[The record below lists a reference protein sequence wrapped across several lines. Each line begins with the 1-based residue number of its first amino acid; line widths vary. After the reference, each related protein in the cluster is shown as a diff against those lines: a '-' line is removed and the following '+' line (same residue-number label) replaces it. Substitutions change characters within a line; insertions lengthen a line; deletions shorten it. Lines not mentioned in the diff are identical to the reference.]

1 MSDRVGLSNLRQQGL
16 AHLLIGLMAIS
27 ILAPMASAAGMTSC
41 DKDPGAGVDG
51 ICDTYSDS
59 DDGTPNLQDWVEG
72 TYEFTMLGTEQIQLE
87 LNWAIREFDR
97 DALGFTDPFISSALA
112 NDGLDE
118 DDGAPADL
126 IRNYFDQETAGSGSP
141 TVGEKLRI
149 ELSNAIEDSLES
161 SFGEVAVTTDYT
173 NQYVD
178 GTTTTACSVN
188 PLSLIHI

>member
-72 TYEFTMLGTEQIQLE
+72 TYEFTMLGTEQIQLD
-87 LNWAIREFDR
+87 LTWAIREFDR

-126 IRNYFDQETAGSGSP
+126 IRNYFDQESAGSGSP
-141 TVGEKLRI
+141 TVGEKLKI

-161 SFGEVAVTTDYT
+161 SFGEVAVTTD
-173 NQYVD
+173 
-178 GTTTTACSVN
+178 
-188 PLSLIHI
+188 